1 MSEREFFYG
10 AKKHLF
16 VKAKELRIN
25 MTYAET
31 LLWEKLRNKQ
41 INGVKI
47 RRQHPINRFIADFYC
62 HRARLVIEVDG
73 EIHNYQKE
81 YDIGRSEEM
90 GNFNIKVIRFSNKEV
105 IENLENV
112 ITKISAEIDQRLQQL

>member
-1 MSEREFFYG
+1 M
-10 AKKHLF
+10 
-16 VKAKELRIN
+16 
-25 MTYAET
+25 
-31 LLWEKLRNKQ
+31 
-41 INGVKI
+41 
-47 RRQHPINRFIADFYC
+47 
-62 HRARLVIEVDG
+62 VIEVDG

-90 GNFNIKVIRFSNKEV
+90 ENFNIKVIRFSNKEV